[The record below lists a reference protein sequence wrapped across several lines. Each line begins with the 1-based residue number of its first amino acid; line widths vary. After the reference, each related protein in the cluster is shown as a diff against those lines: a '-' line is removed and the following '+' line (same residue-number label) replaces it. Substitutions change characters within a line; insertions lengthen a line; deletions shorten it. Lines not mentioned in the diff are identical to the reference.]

1 MLTDTD
7 LRKDGFVSDL
17 YLLITPDNLR
27 PWRSGR
33 EVVNK
38 IMTEKEFQYAHAKN
52 AFLADVLFALEN
64 DLLSAD
70 DMIDIIKLISK
81 RMDENPHT
89 YIISKVGVP
98 VKITDDEI
106 QHVAYDDAQLGREK

>member
-1 MLTDTD
+1 MTND
-7 LRKDGFVSDL
+7 LPLSVTT
-17 YLLITPDNLR
+17 YNLR

-52 AFLADVLFALEN
+52 AFLADVLFALEH
-64 DLLSAD
+64 DLLSTD
-70 DMIDIIKLISK
+70 DMIEIIKLISK
-81 RMDENPHT
+81 RMDENPHD

-98 VKITDDEI
+98 VRITDDEI